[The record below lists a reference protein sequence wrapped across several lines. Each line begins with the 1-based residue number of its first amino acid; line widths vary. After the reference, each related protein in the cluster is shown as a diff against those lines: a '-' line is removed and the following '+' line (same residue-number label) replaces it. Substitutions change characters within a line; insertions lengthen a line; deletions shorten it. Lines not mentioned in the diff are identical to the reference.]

1 MTLFDKREQGYE
13 AKFAHDEEMRFK
25 AIARRNRLLGNW
37 AAARLGLAGD
47 AAVSFA
53 NKIVLEEL
61 DSAAPHDVL
70 AQLAAKLAGKGVT
83 RQEVEDKAAEF
94 LHVAIAQIEAGQ

>member
-25 AIARRNRLLGNW
+25 AIARRNRLLGDW
-37 AAARLGLAGD
+37 AAATLGLTGD

-53 NKIVLEEL
+53 NKFVLEEL
-61 DSAAPHDVL
+61 DAAAPHDVL
-70 AQLAAKLAGKGVT
+70 AELAAKLAAKGVSE
-83 RQEVEDKAAEF
+83 QEVQDKAAEF
-94 LHVAIAQIEAGQ
+94 LHVAIAQLEAGK